1 MFYGNTHLHKFTSA
15 SGIVPLQLPKD
26 ASHPSGIGR
35 ISPTLLSGWREF
47 NGLLLDRWTS

>member
-26 ASHPSGIGR
+26 ASHPSGKEDFTNTAQWMEGI
-35 ISPTLLSGWREF
+35 
-47 NGLLLDRWTS
+47 